1 MVLEILGAQTQRQG
15 VYKMLDKLMVITM
28 YAIPTIML
36 LVTCLVLAKKK

>member
-1 MVLEILGAQTQRQG
+1 MVLGILVAQTQRQG
-15 VYKMLDKLMVITM
+15 VYKMLDKLMVITI